1 MFLISKAKKCESHY
15 AIIGMAHIAN
25 GFPLFYDAANE
36 KGLCMA
42 GLNFVGNAEYA
53 EPIKGT
59 TNVAQYEFIPFVLSR
74 CQNVTEAKEL
84 LQKINLTKEPFSE
97 KLPTAQ
103 LHWMIADKDQAIVV
117 EYTHSGL
124 GIYDNPA
131 GVLTNNP
138 PFPEQLFGLNNFMS
152 LSPNEPENRFSEH
165 LPLKR
170 YSRGMGAI
178 GLPGDLSSSSRFVR
192 AAFTRAN
199 SVSGQGEKE
208 SVGQFFHILGTV
220 EQVNG
225 CCRLEN
231 GKCEMTIYTSCINAQ
246 KGIYYFTTY
255 ENRSI
260 RAVDMHRENL
270 DKSELSRFPITG
282 EQQITFCN

>member
-1 MFLISKAKKCESHY
+1 M
-15 AIIGMAHIAN
+15 
-25 GFPLFYDAANE
+25 
-36 KGLCMA
+36 
-42 GLNFVGNAEYA
+42 
-53 EPIKGT
+53 
-59 TNVAQYEFIPFVLSR
+59 AQYEFIPFVLSR

-103 LHWMIADKDQAIVV
+103 LHWMIADKDDAIVV

-124 GIYDNPA
+124 GIYDDPA

-165 LPLKR
+165 LSLKR

-192 AAFTRAN
+192 AAFTRVN

-270 DKSELSRFPITG
+270 DKSELSRFPING

>member
-1 MFLISKAKKCESHY
+1 
-15 AIIGMAHIAN
+15 
-25 GFPLFYDAANE
+25 
-36 KGLCMA
+36 MA

-103 LHWMIADKDQAIVV
+103 LHWMIADKDHAIVV

-124 GIYDNPA
+124 GIYDDPA

-152 LSPNEPENRFSEH
+152 LSPNEPENRFSEY

-199 SVSGQGEKE
+199 SVSGPRRKGKRGA
-208 SVGQFFHILGTV
+208 VFPHPR
-220 EQVNG
+220 NG
-225 CCRLEN
+225 GAGKRLLP
-231 GKCEMTIYTSCINAQ
+231 S
-246 KGIYYFTTY
+246 
-255 ENRSI
+255 
-260 RAVDMHRENL
+260 
-270 DKSELSRFPITG
+270 
-282 EQQITFCN
+282 